1 MINASL
7 KELSAALA
15 AKNISS
21 VELTRIYLERIE
33 RLNGELNAFITV
45 DPGKSLALAGQADA
59 RI

>member
-45 DPGKSLALAGQADA
+45 DPEIGRASC
-59 RI
+59 RERV